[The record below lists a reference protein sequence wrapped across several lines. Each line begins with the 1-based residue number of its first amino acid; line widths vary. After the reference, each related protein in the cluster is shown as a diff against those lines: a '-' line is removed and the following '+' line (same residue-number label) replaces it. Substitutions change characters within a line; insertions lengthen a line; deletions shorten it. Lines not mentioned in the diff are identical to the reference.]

1 MFKHS
6 NVFSLS
12 VLIGRGFVLYVHSF
26 SLFLV
31 SLFSF
36 EGAFFIRFL
45 LLFGG
50 VFLLLFLLIYIL

>member
-1 MFKHS
+1 MFKRS

-36 EGAFFIRFL
+36 EGVYLPDSYFSSEEFFYYF
-45 LLFGG
+45 F
-50 VFLLLFLLIYIL
+50 Y